1 MVKQTVANVPQV
13 QGKELGSMEQLME
26 EDVGVGERG
35 KEKLTW
41 DAKEDVV
48 IDPFGN
54 GADAFCTEDVKG
66 RISGFTID
74 APS

>member
-1 MVKQTVANVPQV
+1 MHGARLVEGGLVQV
-13 QGKELGSMEQLME
+13 HYRL
-26 EDVGVGERG
+26 R